1 MMELKIE
8 KAPAGAWTGTLRTG
22 DASAYEAQGQPLP
35 KDKKAQELFNLWR
48 HHTRQN
54 GYFPGG
60 LIARLSE
67 KVNEFIRNN
76 TGDASGDPYAKKMA
90 PVVPRL
96 DATRDWKPFEVVALM
111 DDISAVTSIPLEVT
125 LWKTTQNSYT
135 RGEPLPPEL
144 ADAPWGEPQPTG
156 LRMARLLEPRA
167 AEYRLGTPLKVRLLF
182 HNSGK
187 ENIVFRTESFLQ
199 QGHQAKDAKGE
210 EIKVDSVFWT
220 TLGRP
225 VTFRLAPDEFV
236 EVNTPGIGVGPVG
249 KHDDWRYTRIRVGS
263 WVEAKAGDE
272 VTMTTAPMIIGAT
285 NEDSGEVN
293 SSDPLVWWTAFIK
306 YHLTQDLPVPADP
319 EERKHLVYR
328 AGMELFGTP
337 LSAEEID
344 SFVNDRTPTA
354 IDSLAKRLA
363 KRTDT
368 RPSVGELASG
378 PTKFRVLPA
387 DPDAA
392 KKPRTASGA
401 GQHLIG
407 GFVTFGVVTRP
418 DGERIVHEAQ
428 LTYSP
433 PTEFDGVRPK
443 VVPPYKVELPDGYN
457 SWAAAWVR
465 DTTVLWISQKGL
477 LRKYDF
483 TDVLKIQETRYEGD
497 KAAAAPVPE
506 AIRDA
511 LKAELEVPEKPKPK
525 RSSGGPPASSATPQ

>member
-1 MMELKIE
+1 
-8 KAPAGAWTGTLRTG
+8 
-22 DASAYEAQGQPLP
+22 
-35 KDKKAQELFNLWR
+35 
-48 HHTRQN
+48 
-54 GYFPGG
+54 
-60 LIARLSE
+60 
-67 KVNEFIRNN
+67 
-76 TGDASGDPYAKKMA
+76 
-90 PVVPRL
+90 
-96 DATRDWKPFEVVALM
+96 
-111 DDISAVTSIPLEVT
+111 
-125 LWKTTQNSYT
+125 
-135 RGEPLPPEL
+135 
-144 ADAPWGEPQPTG
+144 
-156 LRMARLLEPRA
+156 
-167 AEYRLGTPLKVRLLF
+167 
-182 HNSGK
+182 
-187 ENIVFRTESFLQ
+187 
-199 QGHQAKDAKGE
+199 
-210 EIKVDSVFWT
+210 
-220 TLGRP
+220 
-225 VTFRLAPDEFV
+225 
-236 EVNTPGIGVGPVG
+236 
-249 KHDDWRYTRIRVGS
+249 
-263 WVEAKAGDE
+263 
-272 VTMTTAPMIIGAT
+272 
-285 NEDSGEVN
+285 
-293 SSDPLVWWTAFIK
+293 
-306 YHLTQDLPVPADP
+306 
-319 EERKHLVYR
+319 
-328 AGMELFGTP
+328 MELFGTP

-407 GFVTFGVVTRP
+407 GFVTFGVVSRP